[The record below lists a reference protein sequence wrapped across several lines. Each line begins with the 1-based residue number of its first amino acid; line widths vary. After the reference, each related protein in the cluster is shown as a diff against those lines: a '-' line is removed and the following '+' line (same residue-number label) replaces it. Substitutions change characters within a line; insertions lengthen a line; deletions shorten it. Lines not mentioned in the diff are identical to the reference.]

1 MVDYEVMIR
10 ARDDLITLALVRMRN
25 EEEAGLD
32 NALLNIQ
39 RIIDMGVTGGEG
51 RKSGLIEKKK
61 NNNQHRTG
69 TLSVGTLGRLLR
81 RKVELFFGYVP
92 SAMMFLIKNQ
102 ESLITLLSA
111 SMLVCSGCT
120 LLPPALCRAQISK
133 ALSVHPSISL
143 RISENASLLLRYTS
157 PPKVSV
163 SLVTNYT

>member
-10 ARDDLITLALVRMRN
+10 DRDDLITLALVRMRN

-81 RKVELFFGYVP
+81 RKVELF
-92 SAMMFLIKNQ
+92 
-102 ESLITLLSA
+102 
-111 SMLVCSGCT
+111 LVM
-120 LLPPALCRAQISK
+120 
-133 ALSVHPSISL
+133 
-143 RISENASLLLRYTS
+143 S
-157 PPKVSV
+157 P
-163 SLVTNYT
+163 LQ